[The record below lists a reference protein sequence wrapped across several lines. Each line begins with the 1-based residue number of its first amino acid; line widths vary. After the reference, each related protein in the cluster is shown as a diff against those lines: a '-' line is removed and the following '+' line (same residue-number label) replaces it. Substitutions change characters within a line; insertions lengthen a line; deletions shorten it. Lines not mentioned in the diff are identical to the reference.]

1 MKYLC
6 KDIVTFPFII
16 FQLGKADKGSISR
29 QGGDMED
36 KDKKI
41 QVEYFYSD
49 KPMMSYSAMIR
60 ISEIE
65 KGGEYIT
72 PSPKMNTRSIK
83 WDW

>member
-1 MKYLC
+1 
-6 KDIVTFPFII
+6 
-16 FQLGKADKGSISR
+16 
-29 QGGDMED
+29 MED

-65 KGGEYIT
+65 KGGVYII
-72 PSPKMNTRSIK
+72 PSSEMNTKPIK
-83 WDW
+83 LDWWLYK

>member
-1 MKYLC
+1 
-6 KDIVTFPFII
+6 
-16 FQLGKADKGSISR
+16 
-29 QGGDMED
+29 MED

-65 KGGEYIT
+65 KGGEYII
-72 PSPKMNTRSIK
+72 PSPKMNIRSIK